1 MFDWVLDPA
10 IWASLVTLTA
20 MEIVLGIDNIVF
32 ISVIVGR
39 LPKEYAERARQI
51 GLGLALGFRIVLL
64 LTLFWL
70 IHLTEPLI
78 TVFGQGFSAR
88 DLILLAGGLFLVVK
102 ATREIHTD
110 VEGDGDEAHAARP
123 NATFGSIV
131 VQIAVIDMVFSIDS
145 IVTAIGMAQE
155 IGVMIAAVILAVGV
169 MYVASGPVAG
179 FIERHPTT
187 RMLALA
193 FLLMIGAALIADGF
207 EVHVPRGYIYAAMAF
222 SALVEFLNVLA
233 RRNRTRS
240 KAAAPPRD

>member
-110 VEGDGDEAHAARP
+110 VEGDGDEVHAARP

-131 VQIAVIDMVFSIDS
+131 VQIAIIDMVFSIDS

-155 IGVMIAAVILAVGV
+155 IGVMIA
-169 MYVASGPVAG
+169 
-179 FIERHPTT
+179 
-187 RMLALA
+187 
-193 FLLMIGAALIADGF
+193 
-207 EVHVPRGYIYAAMAF
+207 
-222 SALVEFLNVLA
+222 
-233 RRNRTRS
+233 
-240 KAAAPPRD
+240 